1 MEEIHTFDEISTDS
15 VKKSLSDFM
24 GMTTEQFIVFCSLM
38 ETTES
43 VICGAFILHCL
54 SEFEDYHPESI
65 HIHCT
70 YNGALKI
77 NNFLK
82 DEKIVKIQQQ
92 YVYITESTNIPSE
105 TEAFFF
111 KNRIKARLHYFI
123 AREHLSVYPRIK
135 IYIVENPESILET
148 IKNFDLSLTQIW
160 FDGNNLNATY
170 PQTDIEKKSGYINS
184 KYIDFILH
192 FNPILLERINN
203 YKKRGFVLKYD
214 IPSSTTITIRSDE
227 HLYVIPDDLIINFL
241 YRNLIRKMVNNLI
254 EYNNPD
260 YKEILGQ
267 ADFYLTYFWLE
278 NYLEEDPLKL
288 LLNFLKKLEMKKCLL
303 PSWIQYTYTEQN
315 KVRKREFKPYKPPTE
330 DEQNKNEIV
339 KMLLFEVC
347 ELSKFILSSIK
358 KFKLY
363 KKRAFQI
370 VSRKY
375 KLDIESISDI
385 SKKHQHDKDIYDNYK
400 YERKQTLVYY
410 KAKMLCL
417 KKDEEIRFQKV
428 AKDIRKQNN
437 TREIEWLNI
446 TDPIVTDPIRFKEKE
461 LVSYHSQ
468 PPNMTIQDDK
478 EVYTNKTGCMS
489 IHTFGIY
496 NINAYL
502 KGEAVEG
509 YNTQDDRRDEDL
521 DLVEEDARERLVFFL
536 ANSTDLSDL
545 TPYCY
550 TLSDLAN
557 DVGHRLYLNCENGRA
572 TQKDELLEQIDNAI
586 IKLSLGGNQIYVPLG
601 EIIHAIYN
609 TKKQIF
615 ILIPT
620 EKVFKHTAS
629 MVYTYRSYNVRSI
642 DHCQDGSNKNIHTI
656 RVCQGDGEGD
666 DCWPINE
673 TLETVQYTKDRFY
686 LQRKYYVDDQYIEY
700 LDVDQTMF
708 EEALTEDILIDK
720 LQDEMRE
727 ILSFMDYEQ
736 RYDFLDENIRKL
748 LNMSD
753 NDRDE
758 LAFEN
763 MSELQKLLYK
773 TRNSLNFMSNDE
785 KNDFLT
791 RYITIAEVE
800 EILNELEERDYD
812 ETKIRSLYSFIKIST
827 Y

>member
-1 MEEIHTFDEISTDS
+1 MEEIYTFDESARDYI
-15 VKKSLSDFM
+15 KKSLSDFM
-24 GMTTEQFIVFCSLM
+24 GMTTEQFMVFCSLM
-38 ETTES
+38 ESTQS
-43 VICGAFILHCL
+43 VICGAFILHSL
-54 SEFEDYHPESI
+54 SEFEDYHPETI
-65 HIHCT
+65 HLHCS
-70 YNGALKI
+70 YNGALEI

-82 DEKIVKIQQQ
+82 DEKLVKIEQQN
-92 YVYITESTNIPSE
+92 VHITETTNIPSDS
-105 TEAFFF
+105 EAFFF

-123 AREHLSVYPRIK
+123 SHDHPQVYPKLK
-135 IYIVENPESILET
+135 IYIVENSENILET
-148 IKNFDLSLTQIW
+148 VKNFDLSLTQIW

-184 KYIDFILH
+184 EYTDFILH

-203 YKKRGFVLKYD
+203 YKKRGFVISYD
-214 IPSSTTITIRSDE
+214 IPSTTVTIMDE
-227 HLYVIPDDLIINFL
+227 DLYVIPDDLIVNFL
-241 YRNLIRKMVNNLI
+241 YRNLIIKMVNNFI
-254 EYNNPD
+254 D
-260 YKEILGQ
+260 YKDILGR

-278 NYLEEDPLKL
+278 DYLKEDPLKL
-288 LLNFLKKLEMKKCLL
+288 LLNLLKKLEMKKCLL
-303 PSWIQYTYTEQN
+303 PSWIQYTYSEQN

-330 DEQNKNEIV
+330 DEQNKTEIV
-339 KMLLFEVC
+339 KMLLFDVC

-363 KKRAFQI
+363 KSRAFQI
-370 VSRKY
+370 VSIKY
-375 KLDIESISDI
+375 ELDLEGISAI
-385 SKKHQHDKDIYDNYK
+385 SKKHNRDKKIYESYK
-400 YERKQTLVYY
+400 YKKNQIQVYE

-446 TDPIVTDPIRFKEKE
+446 VDPIVTDPVRFKEKE

-468 PPNMTIQDDK
+468 PPGINIEDGK
-478 EVYTNKTGCMS
+478 EVFTNRTGCIN
-489 IHTFGIY
+489 IHNFGIY

-509 YNTQDDRRDEDL
+509 YRTEDDIRDEDL
-521 DLVEEDARERLVFFL
+521 DLIEEDARERLVFFV

-557 DVGHRLYLNCENGRA
+557 DVGHRLYLNCEDGTA
-572 TQKDELLEQIDNAI
+572 TQKYQLLEKIDEAI
-586 IKLSLGGNQIYVPLG
+586 IKLSLGGHQIYVPLG

-620 EKVFKHTAS
+620 EKVFQHTAS
-629 MVYTYRSYNVRSI
+629 IVYTYRSYNSRSI
-642 DHCQDGSNKNIHTI
+642 DHCQDGSNKIIHTI

-673 TLETVQYTKDRFY
+673 KLETVQYKKDTFY
-686 LQRKYYVDDQYIEY
+686 LQQKYYVDDQFIEY
-700 LDVDQTMF
+700 LDVDHVMM
-708 EEALTEDILIDK
+708 EESLRDLILVDN
-720 LQDEMRE
+720 LEDEMRE
-727 ILSFMDYEQ
+727 ILSFMQDKQ
-736 RYDFLDENIRKL
+736 RYDFLNQNIDKL

-758 LAFEN
+758 LAFDN
-763 MSELQKLLYK
+763 MSELQKVLYK

-785 KNDFLT
+785 KNDFLS
-791 RYITIAEVE
+791 RYITIADVE
-800 EILNELEERDYD
+800 EIVNELEKIDYD
-812 ETKIRSLYSFIKIST
+812 ETKVRDLYYFIKIRT

>member
-1 MEEIHTFDEISTDS
+1 MEKIYTFDESARDYI
-15 VKKSLSDFM
+15 KKSLSDFM
-24 GMTTEQFIVFCSLM
+24 GMTTEQFMVFCSLM
-38 ETTES
+38 ESTQS
-43 VICGAFILHCL
+43 VICGAFILHSL
-54 SEFEDYHPESI
+54 SEFEDYHPETI
-65 HIHCT
+65 HIHCS
-70 YNGALKI
+70 YNGALEI

-82 DEKIVKIQQQ
+82 DEKLVKIEQQN
-92 YVYITESTNIPSE
+92 VHITETTNIPSDS
-105 TEAFFF
+105 EAFFF

-123 AREHLSVYPRIK
+123 SHDHPQVYPKLK
-135 IYIVENPESILET
+135 IYIVENSENILET
-148 IKNFDLSLTQIW
+148 VKNFDLSLTQIW

-184 KYIDFILH
+184 EYTDFILH

-203 YKKRGFVLKYD
+203 YKKRGFVISYD
-214 IPSSTTITIRSDE
+214 IPSTTVTIMDE
-227 HLYVIPDDLIINFL
+227 DLYVIPDDLIVNFL
-241 YRNLIRKMVNNLI
+241 YRNLIIKMVNNFI
-254 EYNNPD
+254 D
-260 YKEILGQ
+260 YKDILGQ

-278 NYLEEDPLKL
+278 DYLKEDPLKL
-288 LLNFLKKLEMKKCLL
+288 LLNLLKKLEMKKCLL
-303 PSWIQYTYTEQN
+303 PSWIQYTYSEQN

-330 DEQNKNEIV
+330 DEQNKTEIV
-339 KMLLFEVC
+339 KMLLFDVC
-347 ELSKFILSSIK
+347 ELSKFIISSIK

-363 KKRAFQI
+363 KSRAFQI
-370 VSRKY
+370 VSIKY
-375 KLDIESISDI
+375 ELDLEGISAI
-385 SKKHQHDKDIYDNYK
+385 SKKHNRDKKIYESYK
-400 YERKQTLVYY
+400 YKKNQIQVYE

-446 TDPIVTDPIRFKEKE
+446 VDPIVTDPVRFKEKE

-468 PPNMTIQDDK
+468 PPGINIEDGK
-478 EVYTNKTGCMS
+478 EVFTNRTGCIN
-489 IHTFGIY
+489 IHNFGIY

-509 YNTQDDRRDEDL
+509 YRTEDDIRDEDL
-521 DLVEEDARERLVFFL
+521 DLIEEDARERLVFFV

-557 DVGHRLYLNCENGRA
+557 DVGHRLYLNCEDGRA
-572 TQKDELLEQIDNAI
+572 TQKYQLLEKIDEAI
-586 IKLSLGGNQIYVPLG
+586 IKLSLGGHQIYVPLG

-620 EKVFKHTAS
+620 EKVFQHTAS
-629 MVYTYRSYNVRSI
+629 MVYTYRSYNSRSI
-642 DHCQDGSNKNIHTI
+642 DHCQDGSNKIIHTI

-673 TLETVQYTKDRFY
+673 KLETVQYKKDRFY
-686 LQRKYYVDDQYIEY
+686 LQQKYYVDDQFIEY
-700 LDVDQTMF
+700 LDVDHVMM
-708 EEALTEDILIDK
+708 EESLRDLILVDN
-720 LQDEMRE
+720 LEDEMRE
-727 ILSFMDYEQ
+727 ILSFMQDKQ
-736 RYDFLDENIRKL
+736 RYDFLNQNIDKL

-758 LAFEN
+758 LAFDN
-763 MSELQKLLYK
+763 MSELQKVLYK

-785 KNDFLT
+785 KNDFLS
-791 RYITIAEVE
+791 RYITIADVE
-800 EILNELEERDYD
+800 EIVNELEKIDYD
-812 ETKIRSLYSFIKIST
+812 ETKVRDLYYFIKIRT

>member
-1 MEEIHTFDEISTDS
+1 MEEIYTFDESARDYI
-15 VKKSLSDFM
+15 KKSLSDFM
-24 GMTTEQFIVFCSLM
+24 GMTTEQFMVFCSLM
-38 ETTES
+38 ESTQS
-43 VICGAFILHCL
+43 VICGAFILHSL
-54 SEFEDYHPESI
+54 SEFEDYHPETI
-65 HIHCT
+65 HLHCS
-70 YNGALKI
+70 YNGALEI

-82 DEKIVKIQQQ
+82 DEKLVKIEQQN
-92 YVYITESTNIPSE
+92 VHITETTNIPSDS
-105 TEAFFF
+105 EAFFF

-123 AREHLSVYPRIK
+123 SHDHPQVYPKLK
-135 IYIVENPESILET
+135 IYIVENSENILET
-148 IKNFDLSLTQIW
+148 VKNFDLSLTQIW

-184 KYIDFILH
+184 EYTDFILH

-203 YKKRGFVLKYD
+203 YKKRGFVISYD
-214 IPSSTTITIRSDE
+214 IPSTTVTIMDE
-227 HLYVIPDDLIINFL
+227 DLYVIPDDLIVNFL
-241 YRNLIRKMVNNLI
+241 YRNLIIKMVNNFI
-254 EYNNPD
+254 D
-260 YKEILGQ
+260 YKDILGR

-278 NYLEEDPLKL
+278 DYLKEDPLKL
-288 LLNFLKKLEMKKCLL
+288 LLNLLKKLEMKKCLL
-303 PSWIQYTYTEQN
+303 PSWIQYTYSEQN

-330 DEQNKNEIV
+330 DEQNKTEIV
-339 KMLLFEVC
+339 KMLLFDVC

-363 KKRAFQI
+363 KSRAFQI
-370 VSRKY
+370 VSIKY
-375 KLDIESISDI
+375 ELDLKSISAI
-385 SKKHQHDKDIYDNYK
+385 SKKHNRDKKIYESYK
-400 YERKQTLVYY
+400 YKKNQIQVYE

-446 TDPIVTDPIRFKEKE
+446 VDPIVTDPVRFKEKE

-468 PPNMTIQDDK
+468 PPGINIEDGK
-478 EVYTNKTGCMS
+478 EVFTNRTGCIN
-489 IHTFGIY
+489 IHNFGIY

-509 YNTQDDRRDEDL
+509 YRTEDDIRDEDL
-521 DLVEEDARERLVFFL
+521 DLIEEDARERLVFFV

-557 DVGHRLYLNCENGRA
+557 DVGHRLYLNCEDGRA
-572 TQKDELLEQIDNAI
+572 TQKYQLLEKIDEAI
-586 IKLSLGGNQIYVPLG
+586 IKLSLGGHQIYVPLG

-620 EKVFKHTAS
+620 EKVFQHTAS
-629 MVYTYRSYNVRSI
+629 MVYTYRSYNSRSI
-642 DHCQDGSNKNIHTI
+642 DHCQDGSNKIIHTI

-673 TLETVQYTKDRFY
+673 KLETVQYKKDRFY
-686 LQRKYYVDDQYIEY
+686 LQQKYYVDDQFIEY
-700 LDVDQTMF
+700 LDVDHVMM
-708 EEALTEDILIDK
+708 EESLRDLILVDN
-720 LQDEMRE
+720 LEDEMRE
-727 ILSFMDYEQ
+727 ILSFMQDKQ
-736 RYDFLDENIRKL
+736 RYDFLNQNIDKL

-758 LAFEN
+758 LAFDN
-763 MSELQKLLYK
+763 MSELQKVLYK

-785 KNDFLT
+785 KNDFLS
-791 RYITIAEVE
+791 RYITIADVE
-800 EILNELEERDYD
+800 EIVNELEKIDYD
-812 ETKIRSLYSFIKIST
+812 ETKVRDLYYFIKIRT

>member
-1 MEEIHTFDEISTDS
+1 MEEIYIFDKSSTDS

-24 GMTTEQFIVFCSLM
+24 GMTTEQFMVFSSLM
-38 ETTES
+38 ESTQS
-43 VICGAFILHCL
+43 VICGAFILHSL
-54 SEFEDYHPESI
+54 SEFEDYHSETI
-65 HIHCT
+65 HIHCS
-70 YNGALKI
+70 YRGALEI

-92 YVYITESTNIPSE
+92 NVHITKITNIPSE
-105 TEAFFF
+105 SEAFFF

-123 AREHLSVYPRIK
+123 SHEHPQVYPKLK

-148 IKNFDLSLTQIW
+148 VKNFDLSLTQIW

-184 KYIDFILH
+184 EYTDFILH
-192 FNPILLERINN
+192 FNPILLERINK
-203 YKKRGFVLKYD
+203 YKKRGFVITYD
-214 IPSSTTITIRSDE
+214 IPSTTVTIRDE
-227 HLYVIPDDLIINFL
+227 DLYVIPDDLIVNFL

-254 EYNNPD
+254 E
-260 YKEILGQ
+260 KILGQ

-278 NYLEEDPLKL
+278 DYLKEDPLKF
-288 LLNFLKKLEMKKCLL
+288 LLNLLKKLEMKKCLL

-330 DEQNKNEIV
+330 DEQNKTEIV
-339 KMLLFEVC
+339 KMLLFDVC
-347 ELSKFILSSIK
+347 ELSKFIMSPIK

-363 KKRAFQI
+363 KQRAFQI
-370 VSRKY
+370 VSKKY
-375 KLDIESISDI
+375 KLDMENVHDI
-385 SKKHQHDKDIYDNYK
+385 SRKHQHDKDVYDKYK
-400 YERKQTLVYY
+400 YEARQRLVYE
-410 KAKMLCL
+410 KEKMLCL

-446 TDPIVTDPIRFKEKE
+446 TDPIVTDPVRFKEKE

-468 PPNMTIQDDK
+468 PPNMTIEDDK
-478 EVYTNKTGCMS
+478 EVYTNKRGCMS

-502 KGEAVEG
+502 KGEAIDG
-509 YNTQDDRRDEDL
+509 YNTQDDTRDEDL
-521 DLVEEDARERLVFFL
+521 DLIEEDPKERLVFFL
-536 ANSTDLSDL
+536 ANSIDLSDL

-557 DVGHRLYLNCENGRA
+557 DVGHRLYLNCENGRS

-629 MVYTYRSYNVRSI
+629 IVYTYRSYNSRSI

-673 TLETVQYTKDRFY
+673 KLETVQYKKDTFY
-686 LQRKYYVDDQYIEY
+686 LQQKYYVDDQYIEY
-700 LDVDQTMF
+700 LDVDHIMT
-708 EEALTEDILIDK
+708 EESLTEDILIDK
-720 LQDEMRE
+720 LHDEMRE
-727 ILSFMDYEQ
+727 ILSFMEREQ
-736 RYDFLDENIRKL
+736 RYDFLDNNIRKL

-763 MSELQKLLYK
+763 MSDLQKLLYK

-785 KNDFLT
+785 KNDFLS

-800 EILNELEERDYD
+800 EILNELEKTHYD
-812 ETKIRSLYSFIKIST
+812 ETKVRDLYYFIKIRT